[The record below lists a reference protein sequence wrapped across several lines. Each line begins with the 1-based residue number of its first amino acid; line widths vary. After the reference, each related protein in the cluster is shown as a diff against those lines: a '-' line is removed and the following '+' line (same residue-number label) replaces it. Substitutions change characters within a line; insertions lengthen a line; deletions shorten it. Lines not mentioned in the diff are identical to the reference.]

1 MDNGEKTLLFKIMT
15 IDKRELKQLCCDVF
29 TTKMVYFGFK
39 ELYQQHIV
47 NIHCSLTAHN
57 LFKVKPI

>member
-1 MDNGEKTLLFKIMT
+1 MDSGEKTLLFKIMT

-29 TTKMVYFGFK
+29 TTIMVYFGFI

-47 NIHCSLTAHN
+47 NIHCSLTAA
-57 LFKVKPI
+57 

>member
-1 MDNGEKTLLFKIMT
+1 MDSGEKTLLFKIMT

-29 TTKMVYFGFK
+29 TTKMVYFGFI

-47 NIHCSLTAHN
+47 NFHCSLTAA
-57 LFKVKPI
+57 